1 MVALRPAAAE
11 RTFVLGEFGRLLNGV
26 DKSTLPPAEVDPE
39 AVRRRGAAIVEAA
52 HRLRGS
58 ETPLL
63 TDDLDDP
70 WGRGDQ
76 TFQRV
81 GDEIEDTTVPFA
93 TLLLP

>member
-1 MVALRPAAAE
+1 MSEIDPAA
-11 RTFVLGEFGRLLNGV
+11 
-26 DKSTLPPAEVDPE
+26 LPPAATDPDGFAARAA
-39 AVRRRGAAIVEAA
+39 AVVAAADQ
-52 HRLRGS
+52 LRQDHPAIH
-58 ETPLL
+58 E
-63 TDDLDDP
+63 DDLDDP